1 MAPPAASATAQTPL
15 LSASTP
21 SSPSPTPPQT
31 SSPTSSSATITTQ
44 SSSKQRQWNTKN
56 LGSRLG
62 ADAVSASC
70 AAGLISPLIAFI
82 DKSIM
87 ETASGSSPSILTSL
101 RRSLTSLVRSPLRTL
116 ASRPVGLVFL
126 LYGGTYLTA
135 NTLDTFSS
143 TLAPAPARTTT
154 AGPAKFA
161 ASSLAN
167 VSLCVYKDQAFVKL
181 FRGRGRRS
189 GPSCPA
195 TMLCHFC
202 AARLP
207 DHFCVVQHTHKAGA
221 PYRRLHHA
229 EHARV
234 GAHGRAVPRARG
246 RTVRVDAT
254 APVWSGLV
262 QSPVGG
268 GRWRAAGQSVV
279 ERPMAGDSARVAA
292 VVRGAHWP
300 HRPGV
305 WRRRRRQLQSS
316 AGLHDEVGV
325 NDVLP
330 VIVSFFP
337 ALLSFTPSHNN
348 ASPMKTVIQYCI
360 IDLDDLD

>member
-181 FRGRGRRS
+181 FRDAAAGPARPVPLPCFAIFALRDCLTIFASFNIPTRLAPHIDAYTTQSMRVSGLTAAQFLAPAAVQFVSTPLHLFGLDLYNRPSAAGAGAQQAKVSWRDRWQAIRRGWL
-189 GPSCPA
+189 PS
-195 TMLCHFC
+195 C
-202 AARLP
+202 AARI
-207 DHFCVVQHTHKAGA
+207 
-221 PYRRLHHA
+221 
-229 EHARV
+229 
-234 GAHGRAVPRARG
+234 GRIVPAFG
-246 RTVRVDAT
+246 
-254 APVWSGLV
+254 
-262 QSPVGG
+262 VGG
-268 GRWRAAGQSVV
+268 VV
-279 ERPMAGDSARVAA
+279 NYK
-292 VVRGAHWP
+292 VRQGFMTK
-300 HRPGV
+300 
-305 WRRRRRQLQSS
+305 L
-316 AGLHDEVGV
+316 E
-325 NDVLP
+325 
-330 VIVSFFP
+330 
-337 ALLSFTPSHNN
+337 
-348 ASPMKTVIQYCI
+348 
-360 IDLDDLD
+360 